1 MNTLNDLA
9 AENSAVSISTEERA
23 GLEAHTQALA
33 ERARGLPPGA
43 EQDRLRLDE
52 ASARLRLEDMTGAWQ
67 TARAA
72 FDSSLARA
80 DWEQA
85 AQACEL
91 LFNCGQEESLAALGM
106 GIWLA
111 VTYPV
116 NPETTVTLL
125 QHVIDETPADSDGA
139 AVAAAVAHYIAG
151 LRASDE
157 QRASLTFFT
166 SQMLGA
172 VARRHGQAESQAQ
185 FDYWLNKLELNQP
198 QPTLVRLRNVVDVLV
213 QDQWW
218 FDRDALQARLPLH

>member
-1 MNTLNDLA
+1 MNTLNDLPP
-9 AENSAVSISTEERA
+9 NGGVSISTEERTA
-23 GLEAHTQALA
+23 LEAHAHALA
-33 ERARGLPPGA
+33 QRSRGLPAGA

-52 ASARLRLEDMTGAWQ
+52 ASIRLRLDDMAGAWQ
-67 TARAA
+67 VARAA
-72 FDSSLARA
+72 FDGCLARE

-111 VTYPV
+111 VTYPI
-116 NPETTVTLL
+116 NPEVTVALL
-125 QHVIDETPADSDGA
+125 QHVVDETPTDSDGA
-139 AVAAAVAHYIAG
+139 AVAAAVAHYIAD
-151 LRASDE
+151 LRAGDE
-157 QRASLTFFT
+157 QRESLTFFT
-166 SQMLGA
+166 RQMLGA

-218 FDRDALQARLPLH
+218 FDRDILQARLPVH